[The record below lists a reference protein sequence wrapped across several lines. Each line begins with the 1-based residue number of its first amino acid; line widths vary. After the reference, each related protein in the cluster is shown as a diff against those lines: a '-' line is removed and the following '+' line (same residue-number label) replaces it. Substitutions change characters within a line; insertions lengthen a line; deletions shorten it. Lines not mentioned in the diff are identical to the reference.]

1 MILALETIMNGLFPK
16 LILKQNYSMKNVP
29 LVVAKYRSIS
39 IGYLFEINGQF
50 PSFDK
55 SIL

>member
-1 MILALETIMNGLFPK
+1 
-16 LILKQNYSMKNVP
+16 MKNVP

-39 IGYLFEINGQF
+39 IGDLFEINGQL
-50 PSFDK
+50 PAFDK